1 MNHLT
6 HHMIIKVNFMHKM
19 KQKKQF
25 VRPAVLQELSLLPDM
40 PILAGSVVDN
50 VTVVSAGQP
59 VEDINADDQDWNKKW
74 EWE

>member
-1 MNHLT
+1 
-6 HHMIIKVNFMHKM
+6 M

-25 VRPAVLQELSLLPDM
+25 IRPAVLQELSLLPDT

-50 VTVVSAGQP
+50 TTVYSTGQD
-59 VEDINADDQDWNKKW
+59 VVNHDFSDEDFNH

>member
-1 MNHLT
+1 
-6 HHMIIKVNFMHKM
+6 M

-50 VTVVSAGQP
+50 TTIVSTGQE
-59 VEDINADDQDWNKKW
+59 VQEWDYGTDFDH
-74 EWE
+74 EWEE

>member
-1 MNHLT
+1 
-6 HHMIIKVNFMHKM
+6 MHKM

-40 PILAGSVVDN
+40 PILAGSLVDN
-50 VTVVSAGQP
+50 ATIGSTGQD
-59 VEDINADDQDWNKKW
+59 VENYDFSGDDFNH

>member
-1 MNHLT
+1 
-6 HHMIIKVNFMHKM
+6 M

-25 VRPAVLQELSLLPDM
+25 TRPAILQELSLLPDT

-50 VTVVSAGQP
+50 TTILSTGQTVENYDFSPEQS
-59 VEDINADDQDWNKKW
+59 DFNH

>member
-1 MNHLT
+1 
-6 HHMIIKVNFMHKM
+6 MHKM

-25 VRPAVLQELSLLPDM
+25 TRPAVLQELSLLPDT

-50 VTVVSAGQP
+50 TTILSTGQTVENYDFSPEQS
-59 VEDINADDQDWNKKW
+59 DFNH